1 MRETAGTSAV
11 HDHSAA
17 DDETVARDDPPAN
30 EADEVEDEAGD
41 EVAEERDPDQQSESG
56 EAGWQAE
63 GLAVQKDGNG
73 DAEGAQSGDDAAEP
87 GSSKS
92 TTTPH
97 TRSPAPQGKRNRAL
111 KQSVSN
117 EAEPPTKASK
127 LLGETSS
134 EWPGVTVPEAVAAAA
149 TGLALPQAT
158 GHGQSPK
165 PTTPALMGGA
175 GAAVLQATCDEEANS
190 ETTLRE
196 RGSVPKR
203 GRVLGQHPSA
213 EDAPQKGHAAS
224 ERGTFSVFPRGKAA
238 TC

>member
-1 MRETAGTSAV
+1 MSALAAPLKGANGIGDEAGDAQKALEAESPMRETAGTSAV

-17 DDETVARDDPPAN
+17 DDDTVARDDPPAN

-97 TRSPAPQGKRNRAL
+97 TWFPAPEGKRNRAL
-111 KQSVSN
+111 KQSVF
-117 EAEPPTKASK
+117 K
-127 LLGETSS
+127 
-134 EWPGVTVPEAVAAAA
+134 
-149 TGLALPQAT
+149 
-158 GHGQSPK
+158 
-165 PTTPALMGGA
+165 GG
-175 GAAVLQATCDEEANS
+175 
-190 ETTLRE
+190 
-196 RGSVPKR
+196 
-203 GRVLGQHPSA
+203 
-213 EDAPQKGHAAS
+213 
-224 ERGTFSVFPRGKAA
+224 
-238 TC
+238 